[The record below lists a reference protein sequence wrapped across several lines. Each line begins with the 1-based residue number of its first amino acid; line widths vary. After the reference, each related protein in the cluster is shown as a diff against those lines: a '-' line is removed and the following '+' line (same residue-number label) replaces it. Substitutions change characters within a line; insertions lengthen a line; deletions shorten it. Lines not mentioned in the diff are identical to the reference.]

1 MATLSTI
8 YNLVACGLGAVLG
21 TGTKGCKQFLK
32 KATSLW
38 FVPDGFEFDGA
49 ETLDEDYVKQLQA
62 EGNLIVLKGAK
73 TFTDN
78 SSEDII
84 ETLEDGTKQVA
95 TLGLYEFALTFI
107 NGLAFHA
114 ALNSLNSF
122 GSYNVLFVDRD
133 GNILGTKASSGNLKG
148 FSLNMLQ
155 AMKLSFPSDSVGQK
169 EGIGFQL
176 STRSELDTDYVY
188 ISQTQLGDFQ
198 PQKLDGINEIVLS
211 YDSVPVDGATTFT
224 VNAKMKQNQ
233 KPFTG
238 IDDLTYWLH
247 TVDSATV
254 TPTGVSEASDGAY
267 TFTVSA
273 LATDNVIVSDIYDS
287 AENTDVINVDG
298 DLYKADSI
306 TTTVVAS

>member
-1 MATLSTI
+1 MAAQSTI
-8 YNLVACGLGAVLG
+8 YNLVQCGLGAVLG

-38 FVPDGFEFDGA
+38 FVPDGFEFDGTA
-49 ETLDEDYVKQLQA
+49 TLDEAYAKQLQA

-78 SSEDII
+78 SSDDII
-84 ETLEDGTKQVA
+84 ETLEDGTKQIA

-114 ALNSLNSF
+114 ALHSLNSF

-155 AMKLSFPSDSVGQK
+155 AMKLSFPTDSVGQK

-176 STRSELDTDYVY
+176 SNRQELDTDYIY
-188 ISQTQLGDFQ
+188 ISSNLLDGFQ
-198 PQKLDGINEIVLS
+198 PQMLDGINEVVLGFAQ
-211 YDSVPVDGATTFT
+211 VPADGDTSL
-224 VNAKMKQNQ
+224 VVSAKLKQNQ
-233 KPFTG
+233 KAFKGADTA
-238 IDDLTYWLH
+238 DFLLTKDGSTLTQ
-247 TVDSATV
+247 TVA
-254 TPTGVSEASDGAY
+254 EAPDGLY
-267 TFTVSA
+267 TFTVAAVAS
-273 LATDNVIVSDIYDS
+273 NEVITSKLFDS
-287 AENTDVINVDG
+287 SLNNSVINMDG
-298 DLYKADSI
+298 DLFKSQEASTI
-306 TTTVVAS
+306 VV

>member
-1 MATLSTI
+1 MAAQSTI
-8 YNLVACGLGAVLG
+8 YNLVQCGLGAVLG

-38 FVPDGFEFDGA
+38 FVPDGFEFDGTA
-49 ETLDEDYVKQLQA
+49 TLDEAYAKQLQA

-78 SSEDII
+78 SSDDII
-84 ETLEDGTKQVA
+84 ETLEDGTKQIA

-114 ALNSLNSF
+114 ALHSLNSF

-155 AMKLSFPSDSVGQK
+155 AMKLSFPTDSVGQK

-176 STRSELDTDYVY
+176 SNRQELDTDYIY
-188 ISQTQLGDFQ
+188 ISSNLLDGFQ
-198 PQKLDGINEIVLS
+198 PQMLDGINEVVLGFTQ
-211 YDSVPVDGATTFT
+211 VPADGDTSL
-224 VNAKMKQNQ
+224 VVSAKLKQNQ
-233 KPFTG
+233 KPFKGADTA
-238 IDDLTYWLH
+238 DFLLTKDGSTLTQ
-247 TVDSATV
+247 TVA
-254 TPTGVSEASDGAY
+254 EAPDGLY
-267 TFTVSA
+267 TFTVAAVAS
-273 LATDNVIVSDIYDS
+273 NEVITSKLFDS
-287 AENTDVINVDG
+287 VLNNSVINMDG
-298 DLYKADSI
+298 DLFKSQEASTI
-306 TTTVVAS
+306 VV